1 MFFLKSIQTQPNCLI
16 VQGVNDY
23 LKASLNIVWVK
34 KYGLKIK
41 SKSGKFRE
49 KGIVKGEIE
58 DTLFR
63 GKKGGK
69 FSQIKMFNL
78 NF

>member
-23 LKASLNIVWVK
+23 LKASLNILWVK

-58 DTLFR
+58 SIYR
-63 GKKGGK
+63 GHFISREERWKIL
-69 FSQIKMFNL
+69 SN
-78 NF
+78 

>member
-1 MFFLKSIQTQPNCLI
+1 L
-16 VQGVNDY
+16 
-23 LKASLNIVWVK
+23 
-34 KYGLKIK
+34 YGLKIK

-78 NF
+78 KS